1 MATTLS
7 TPRARA
13 GFCEFA
19 VLTQDGNLR
28 GAFVQV
34 DAHVYHRLGL
44 LSQSGLATC
53 SEVPAYFRL
62 DGRPTCLWH
71 HYGLDARSSLYEPLL
86 ASLAFE
92 RHHQFPLTS
101 ERTC

>member
-7 TPRARA
+7 TPQARA

-34 DAHVYHRLGL
+34 DAHV
-44 LSQSGLATC
+44 
-53 SEVPAYFRL
+53 
-62 DGRPTCLWH
+62 
-71 HYGLDARSSLYEPLL
+71 
-86 ASLAFE
+86 
-92 RHHQFPLTS
+92 
-101 ERTC
+101 